1 VVVQHILFAGEAG
14 AVIGSLSHVVAEKSF
29 AEVYKY
35 VLVPLVCGMRLA
47 VSGASMVRVL
57 EVTPPPVIVNPL
69 DRLAIAAPLK

>member
-35 VLVPLVCGMRLA
+35 VLVVLVCGVRLA
-47 VSGASMVRVL
+47 VSGTSMVRVL
-57 EVTPPPVIVNPL
+57 
-69 DRLAIAAPLK
+69 